1 MKIKDHPKM
10 TGRLTGGTW
19 FHPTTKAS
27 STLPND
33 IGEWVLVEA
42 QFIPASLSVQSVA
55 VRMHLAKE
63 GNEGQAFLLFDDAD
77 FAQKFCHKLNADCQ
91 GITIQD
97 IGEGEIDF

>member
-1 MKIKDHPKM
+1 
-10 TGRLTGGTW
+10 
-19 FHPTTKAS
+19 
-27 STLPND
+27 LPND

-42 QFIPASLSVQSVA
+42 QFSPASLSVQSAA